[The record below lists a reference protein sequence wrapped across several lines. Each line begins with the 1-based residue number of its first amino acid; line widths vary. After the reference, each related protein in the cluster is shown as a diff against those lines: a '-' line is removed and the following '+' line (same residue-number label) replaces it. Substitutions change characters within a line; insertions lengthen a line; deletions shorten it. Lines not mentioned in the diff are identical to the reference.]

1 MVGGGE
7 RGKVWISAFWAEI
20 RLPKLYPFSRDG
32 ESGER
37 FQEKK
42 DNKTITKKLR
52 TMITKKLVFDHRGR
66 TGENQEGPIELRVT
80 VNSKPYYINTGVRV
94 RSDQFSRE
102 KVVNHRDARLLNERL
117 NGVVMNIETA
127 VNECIRKGLQIDVA
141 QIKRQA
147 YNIEQSELHAETAM
161 IDWIDEQ
168 IPLLKIKDAT
178 RERYSVTARRM
189 REYGGLMRWDD
200 LTVEN
205 IYKWDAYLHGIKKP
219 MSNGDLQ
226 AGSGG
231 ECIGDAAVYNYH
243 RTLRSLLSRAVKLGI
258 IETNVYDRVRGEFRK
273 GIKEN
278 VEYLTEEEIA
288 AVESLHPMPG
298 TQMAMARDLFVFQMY
313 TGLSYSD
320 AQAFDIRDYKK
331 ETVRVN
337 RTAHDGDA
345 IAAQRSKTE
354 DATAQKWAGT
364 AADGNDGSRW
374 VHVGQRVKTGVAY
387 VSMLLPQAVE
397 VLERYGWQVPRVNN
411 VQYNESLKVIQRAL
425 GIRTRLHSHLA
436 RHTFATRALAMG
448 VKIENVSAMLGHTN
462 ITQTQRYAKV
472 LAQSVKDEFDMMAEK
487 MGRR

>member
-1 MVGGGE
+1 
-7 RGKVWISAFWAEI
+7 
-20 RLPKLYPFSRDG
+20 
-32 ESGER
+32 
-37 FQEKK
+37 
-42 DNKTITKKLR
+42 
-52 TMITKKLVFDHRGR
+52 MITKKLVFDHRGR

-94 RSDQFSRE
+94 RSDLFSME
-102 KVVNHRDARLLNERL
+102 KVVNHRDARLLNNRL
-117 NGVVMNIETA
+117 DGVVMNIETA

-147 YNIEQSELHAETAM
+147 YNIEQSESHAETAL

-168 IPLLKIKDAT
+168 IPLLKIKDGT
-178 RERYSVTARRM
+178 RERYYVTARRM

-205 IYKWDAYLHGIKKP
+205 LYKWDEYLHRIKKP

-226 AGSGG
+226 AGSSG

-243 RTLRSLLSRAVKLGI
+243 RTLRSLLSRAVKLGVI
-258 IETNVYDRVRGEFRK
+258 DTNVYDRVRGEFRK

-278 VEYLTEEEIA
+278 VEYLTEDEIA
-288 AVESLHPMPG
+288 AIESLHPMEG

-320 AQAFDIRDYKK
+320 AQAFDIREYKK
-331 ETVRVN
+331 E
-337 RTAHDGDA
+337 
-345 IAAQRSKTE
+345 
-354 DATAQKWAGT
+354 TAQKWAGT
-364 AADGNDGSRW
+364 TADENDGSRW

-387 VSMLLPQAVE
+387 VSVLLPQAVE

-472 LAQSVKDEFDMMAEK
+472 LAQSVKDEYDMMAEK
-487 MGRR
+487 MKGRR

>member
-1 MVGGGE
+1 
-7 RGKVWISAFWAEI
+7 
-20 RLPKLYPFSRDG
+20 
-32 ESGER
+32 
-37 FQEKK
+37 
-42 DNKTITKKLR
+42 
-52 TMITKKLVFDHRGR
+52 
-66 TGENQEGPIELRVT
+66 
-80 VNSKPYYINTGVRV
+80 V
-94 RSDQFSRE
+94 RSDQFNKE

-117 NGVVMNIETA
+117 DGVVMNIETA
-127 VNECIRKGLQIDVA
+127 INECIRKGLPIDVA

-147 YNIEQSELHAETAM
+147 YNIEQSELHDETAM

-168 IPLLKIKDAT
+168 IPLLKIKDGT
-178 RERYSVTARRM
+178 RERYYVTARRM

-205 IYKWDAYLHGIKKP
+205 LYKWDAYLHGIKKP
-219 MSNGDLQ
+219 MSNGEVQ
-226 AGSGG
+226 SGSDGG
-231 ECIGDAAVYNYH
+231 CIGDAAVYNYH
-243 RTLRSLLSRAVKLGI
+243 RTLRSLLSRAVKMGV
-258 IETNVYDRVRGEFRK
+258 IETNMYDRVRGEFRK

-288 AVESLHPMPG
+288 AVESLRPMQG

-320 AQAFDIRDYKK
+320 AQAFDIREYKK
-331 ETVRVN
+331 ET
-337 RTAHDGDA
+337 
-345 IAAQRSKTE
+345 
-354 DATAQKWAGT
+354 AQKWTGT
-364 AADGNDGSRW
+364 AADGNDGARW

-387 VSMLLPQAVE
+387 VSVLLPQAVE
-397 VLERYGWQVPRVNN
+397 VLERYGMQVPRVNN

-472 LAQSVKDEFDMMAEK
+472 LAQSVKDDYDMMVEK
-487 MGRR
+487 MGRKQR